1 MGASFLNIHSQSS
14 VIHKES
20 RKSCWR
26 LLCSVPSRLP
36 QRPKLR
42 LIPLSCMV
50 DTTVMDWATMEDIM
64 DMVSLIM
71 PMPVFP
77 TVTAG
82 LMVPT
87 MDLDLSMLLENVRL
101 KLMLRLIPLSCT
113 VDTTDWDTTEDTEAT
128 MVSPIMLMPV
138 FPTAMDGLMVPTMDL
153 DLSME
158 NRYF

>member
-36 QRPKLR
+36 QRLR
-42 LIPLSCMV
+42 LKLIPLSCTV
-50 DTTVMDWATMEDIM
+50 DIMAMDWATMEDIM

-71 PMPVFP
+71 PMPVSP

-87 MDLDLSMLLENVRL
+87 TDLDLSMLYENVRL
-101 KLMLRLIPLSCT
+101 KLMLKLITLSCM
-113 VDTTDWDTTEDTEAT
+113 VDTTVMDWAIMVDIMD
-128 MVSPIMLMPV
+128 MVSLIMPMPV
-138 FPTAMDGLMVPTMDL
+138 FPTATAGLMVPTTDL
-153 DLSME
+153 DLSML
-158 NRYF
+158 